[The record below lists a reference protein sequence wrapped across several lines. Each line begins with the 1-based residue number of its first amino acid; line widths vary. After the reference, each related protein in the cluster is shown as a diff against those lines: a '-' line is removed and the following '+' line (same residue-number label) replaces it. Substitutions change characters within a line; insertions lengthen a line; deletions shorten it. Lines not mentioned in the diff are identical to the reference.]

1 MQIRKKQLVLAYPA
15 FSMPTSPPLGVCSL
29 KGFVERMLSDWSVK
43 VLDLNLASFDTLFG
57 HLARR
62 PCLSGEQFPE
72 GLLGEVALARAAET
86 FRGQH
91 NDEFYSRGD
100 RYTLYA
106 NLWLRLVGAELAS
119 SYRLEPT
126 YYQNAPLPPFIDELA
141 ERILQ
146 EQPTAVGLSV
156 CYSQQV
162 WIAFCLAR
170 SLKRRTKVPIV
181 MGGTFFNSDA
191 ALSWA
196 VQQRDVDCVVSG
208 EGEKPLVQLL
218 AADMNPTGVP
228 GLTYL
233 RSGQIVTNPPAVE
246 EDLDLLGQPDF
257 SDLDLRAYYSPLPV
271 VPMAT
276 SRGCYWRRC
285 AFCVHY
291 RSAGQSYRR
300 CSVPHVV
307 EQMKRHVE
315 NGIEHFA
322 LMDEMISPAHFSQL
336 AEAILAAGLR
346 VAYYAMAKPVKQF
359 DRNLLRRMRQSGCCY
374 LLWGVES
381 GSQRILDLMDKGT
394 RVAEIDEVLE
404 TAHAV
409 GLRNHVYIMAGFPTE
424 TRAEFQATLN
434 LLERHRPAIA
444 AVHRG
449 PFVLE
454 RGSPVAEHPEKF
466 QITRC
471 WPAGELP
478 LCGWLHYE
486 CAAGMN
492 RQEAAQALGEA
503 LPSLR
508 SFNSFSTHLGNFRDH
523 ALLIYHHFNGQ
534 KTRE

>member
-1 MQIRKKQLVLAYPA
+1 MMDIRKKKLVLAFPA
-15 FSMPTSPPLGVCSL
+15 FSTPMSPPLGVCSL

-43 VLDLNLASFDTLFG
+43 VLDLNLASFRALFD
-57 HLARR
+57 HLARH
-62 PCLSGEQFPE
+62 PCLSGQRFPE
-72 GLLGEVALARAAET
+72 GLLAEVALARAAET
-86 FRGQH
+86 FHGEH
-91 NDEFYSRGD
+91 NDEFYGRGD

-106 NLWLRLVGAELAS
+106 NLWLRLVDAEIAS
-119 SYRLEPT
+119 SHRLEQA
-126 YYQNAPLPPFIDELA
+126 YYQNAPLPPFIEELA

-146 EQPTAVGLSV
+146 EQPTVVGLSV

-170 SLKRRTKVPIV
+170 SLKQRANVPIV
-181 MGGTFFNSDA
+181 MGGTFFNSNA
-191 ALSWA
+191 AMSWA
-196 VQQRDVDCVVSG
+196 MQQPDVDYVVSG
-208 EGEKPLVQLL
+208 EGERPLVQLL
-218 AADMNPTGVP
+218 AGDMNPTGVP

-233 RSGQIVTNPPAVE
+233 NNGQIVTNPPAVE
-246 EDLDLLGQPDF
+246 ENLDLLGQADF

-271 VPMAT
+271 LPIAT

-291 RSAGQSYRR
+291 RSVGQSYRR

-307 EQMKRHVE
+307 EQLKRQVE
-315 NGIEHFA
+315 DGIEHFA
-322 LMDEMISPAHFSQL
+322 LVDEMISPAHFSQL
-336 AEAILAAGLR
+336 AEGILAAGLR
-346 VAYYAMAKPVKQF
+346 IAYYAMAKPVKQF
-359 DRNLLRRMRQSGCCY
+359 DRDLLRRIRESGCCY

-394 RVAEIDEVLE
+394 RVAEIEEVLE
-404 TAHAV
+404 TARDV

-424 TRAEFQATLN
+424 TRTEFQATLD
-434 LLERHRPAIA
+434 LLERHRAAIS

-454 RGSPVAEHPEKF
+454 RESPVAEHPEKF

-478 LCGWLHYE
+478 LYGWLHYE

-492 RQEAAQALGEA
+492 RHEAEQALGEA

-523 ALLIYHHFNGQ
+523 ALLIYRHLDRPRG
-534 KTRE
+534 